1 MFKTDVKTRINAP
14 NLATVATNQQYRVTN
29 ATHDDQVLA
38 MWLADKSPS
47 TAEVYQASY
56 RQFCQLIPKPLLSI
70 TLEDLMYWRYY
81 VKESYKVTTANKK
94 LSTVKSLFSFASGI
108 GYIPLNPA
116 KVVKMIQ
123 NSNEREKQSIEASER
138 IVSRDD
144 VVKLINGGNKK
155 RDRVLLK
162 TAYLLGLRVH
172 EAINLHWD
180 DVSPSPLGGYR
191 VKIIGKNGKVRY
203 NRINPA
209 IYEELK
215 SLDTEGYIFQSNRG
229 KQLSRTMAHYIIKD
243 AATNAGLSAQIS
255 FHWLRHCH
263 ASHSLNNG
271 ASLKSVQQ
279 QLGHSSIAITSIY
292 LHDDEC
298 SSDFLA
304 V

>member
-1 MFKTDVKTRINAP
+1 MKPSLTAAIVS
-14 NLATVATNQQYRVTN
+14 LAISLPFPGVAQSFRADWVSSSKRTVIENPR
-29 ATHDDQVLA
+29 D
-38 MWLADKSPS
+38 
-47 TAEVYQASY
+47 
-56 RQFCQLIPKPLLSI
+56 FC
-70 TLEDLMYWRYY
+70 E
-81 VKESYKVTTANKK
+81 EGTTVGKANKK

-116 KVVKMIQ
+116 KVIKMIQ
-123 NSNEREKQSIEASER
+123 NSNDREKQSLEASER

-144 VVKLINGGNKK
+144 VVKLINGGKSR

-180 DVSPSPLGGYR
+180 DVSPSPNSGYR

-203 NRINPA
+203 NRINDCL
-209 IYEELK
+209 YQELQ

-243 AATNAGLSAQIS
+243 AATNAGLSDKIS

>member
-1 MFKTDVKTRINAP
+1 MPPSRTETLAQINEQGR
-14 NLATVATNQQYRVTN
+14 LTQATQ
-29 ATHDDQVLA
+29 DEQVIAL
-38 MWLADKSPS
+38 WLADKSPS
-47 TAEVYQASY
+47 TAAVYYASY
-56 RQFCQLIPKPLLSI
+56 RQFGQLIPKPLGSI

-81 VKESYKVTTANKK
+81 VKQTYKVTTANKK
-94 LSTVKSLFSFASGI
+94 LSMVKSLFSFASGI
-108 GYIPLNPA
+108 GYLRFNPA
-116 KVVKMIQ
+116 KVVKMIK
-123 NSNEREKQSIEASER
+123 NSNEREKMSLEASER
-138 IVSRDD
+138 IVSQAD
-144 VVKLINGGNKK
+144 VLRLIGGGKSR

-162 TAYLLGLRVH
+162 TAYLLGLRIH

-180 DVSPSPLGGYR
+180 DVSPAPSGGYR
-191 VKIIGKNGKVRY
+191 VKIVGKNGKVRY
-203 NRINPA
+203 NRINVSL
-209 IYEELK
+209 YQELK

-243 AATNAGLSAQIS
+243 AARNAGLGDKIS

-292 LHDDEC
+292 LHDEE
-298 SSDFLA
+298 SSTDFLS

>member
-1 MFKTDVKTRINAP
+1 MKISTNKPQISVTDSPPKLTT
-14 NLATVATNQQYRVTN
+14 ATQ
-29 ATHDDQVLA
+29 DDQAIA
-38 MWLADKSPS
+38 MWLADKSPATAATYAS
-47 TAEVYQASY
+47 TY
-56 RQFCQLIPKPLLSI
+56 RQFSQLLPKPLHRV
-70 TLEDLMYWRYY
+70 TLEDLYFWRYY
-81 VKESYKVTTANKK
+81 VKETYKVTTANKK

-108 GYIPLNPA
+108 GYITLNPA

-123 NSNEREKQSIEASER
+123 NSKDRDKMSLEASER
-138 IVSRDD
+138 IISHDH
-144 VVKLINGGNKK
+144 VVKLIEGGKSP

-162 TAYLLGLRVH
+162 TTYLLGLRVH

-180 DVSPSPLGGYR
+180 DVSPSPVKGYR

-203 NRINPA
+203 NRINDCL
-209 IYEELK
+209 YQELQ

-243 AATNAGLSAQIS
+243 AVTNAGLSAQIS

-263 ASHSLNNG
+263 ASHSLYNG
-271 ASLKSVQQ
+271 ASLKAVQK

-298 SSDFLA
+298 SSDFL
-304 V
+304 VV